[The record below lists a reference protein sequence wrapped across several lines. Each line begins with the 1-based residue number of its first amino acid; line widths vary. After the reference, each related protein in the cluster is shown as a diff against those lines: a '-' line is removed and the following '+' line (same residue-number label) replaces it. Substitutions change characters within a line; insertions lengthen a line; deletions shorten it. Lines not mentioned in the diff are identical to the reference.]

1 MQPEEIAAIILLVL
15 IFGAIGFFAW
25 ERHTMCVAFIEGD
38 LLRHHATN
46 IHASFDW
53 FDWDR
58 DTFTYDVRW
67 MDVEEKWR
75 NGRCKVRAH
84 EPGPFGEDV
93 VYWVAGKPGTR

>member
-58 DTFTYDVRW
+58 DTFTYDVARICSRK
-67 MDVEEKWR
+67 ERTAFKESICPPPHWR
-75 NGRCKVRAH
+75 A
-84 EPGPFGEDV
+84 
-93 VYWVAGKPGTR
+93 VAFRPA

>member
-1 MQPEEIAAIILLVL
+1 
-15 IFGAIGFFAW
+15 
-25 ERHTMCVAFIEGD
+25 MCVAFIEGD

-67 MDVEEKWR
+67 MDAEEKWR

-84 EPGPFGEDV
+84 EPGPFGKDV
-93 VYWVAGKPGTR
+93 VYWIAGKPGTR